1 MNQFHIFGLRSRLGM
16 QNLSLGQTIDNAGVE
31 DGALRLLESLP
42 DWLSDSAEQH
52 EITFPSPQTLS
63 RETPLQE
70 IAALFA
76 QAKQAVLKDWKAEQT
91 PIFLGGDHSIS
102 LIGLAAITERYKEKR
117 IGLVHFDSHG
127 DIHTSDTSPSG
138 NFHGMWLR
146 PLLDTFP
153 VEEINAL
160 VPHKIPVENWKII
173 GNPILEEEE
182 VRFMAENGVEA
193 ITSTR
198 LQTDLEGV
206 SQDLTELLQR
216 VDHLH
221 ITFDIDV
228 FAASLVPGTGTPNPK
243 GMLPNE
249 IWPLISML
257 RTPLHLTQ
265 ATYSVDLVEYN
276 PRRDQKDKTLLL
288 SLEVLERL
296 VRE

>member
-1 MNQFHIFGLRSRLGM
+1 M
-16 QNLSLGQTIDNAGVE
+16 QNLSLGQTVDNAGVE

-52 EITFPSPQTLS
+52 DITFPSPQTLS
-63 RETPLQE
+63 KDTPLEE
-70 IAALFA
+70 IAGFFE
-76 QAKQAVLKDWKAEQT
+76 QVKQAILKDWKPGQT

-102 LIGLAAITERYKEKR
+102 LLSLAAITERYNDKR
-117 IGLVHFDSHG
+117 IGLIHFDSHG
-127 DIHTSDTSPSG
+127 DIHTSQTSPSG

-146 PLLDTFP
+146 AVLDTFP
-153 VEEINAL
+153 VEAINNL
-160 VPHKIPVENWKII
+160 IPHKIPVENWKII
-173 GNPILEEEE
+173 GNPVLEQEE
-182 VRFMAENGVEA
+182 VRFMAENHVEA
-193 ITSTR
+193 ITSSR

-206 SQDLTELLQR
+206 SQELTELLQR

-221 ITFDIDV
+221 ISFDIDV

-249 IWPLISML
+249 IWPLISLL

-276 PRRDQKDKTLLL
+276 PRRDQKDKTLQL

-296 VRE
+296 LRD